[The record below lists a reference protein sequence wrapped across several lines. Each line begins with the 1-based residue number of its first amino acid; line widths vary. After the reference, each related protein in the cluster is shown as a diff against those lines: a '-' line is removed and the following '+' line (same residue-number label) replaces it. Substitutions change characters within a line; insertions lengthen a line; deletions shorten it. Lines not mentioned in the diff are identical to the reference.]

1 MIGPSEQLHLL
12 SHEEIAANE
21 FRKYEAEDS
30 EPLERQELLKW
41 WKTREHQLK
50 YLSRVVKRV
59 FCITASSVPSE
70 RLFSSAGNLVNE
82 KRSCL
87 SPENVD
93 CLFFVREHE
102 TLIFVYHSFVV
113 NSEFMCTIVSIYCNT

>member
-12 SHEEIAANE
+12 SPEEIAANE
-21 FRKYEAEDS
+21 LRKYEAEGS
-30 EPLERQELLKW
+30 ELLERQELPKW
-41 WKTREHQLK
+41 WKAREHQLK
-50 YLSRVVKRV
+50 YLSYVVKQV
-59 FCITASSVPSE
+59 FYVTASSVPSE

-93 CLFFVREHE
+93 CLLFFV
-102 TLIFVYHSFVV
+102 
-113 NSEFMCTIVSIYCNT
+113 